1 MGLNNSKRKT
11 KNSKKSKNN
20 EKNQNFKSENKTR
33 DDQLKMLQ
41 KLFLNASNGARV
53 LNFQEYVQLFI
64 NLNPSLINTNFILI
78 AENEFLNLDTDFD
91 GYIRYII
98 FISFF
103 YKFILFDILV
113 FKNLFPIIILT
124 TKQKNFK
131 QLIIT

>member
-41 KLFLNASNGARV
+41 KLFLNASSGARV